1 MSYLRINIYL
11 NLKTFFKSISSQVVK
26 EKRIEKLI
34 QQNSKKKYFILTS
47 QLRIGFL
54 ILLKYLKKNSQ
65 KKEIIFQPFNLPEMI
80 NIAIRSNFKVRFK
93 KLDYETGQPNFKYL
107 NSIVNNKTLA
117 LVSTNIFLSPKSITR
132 LKDFCKKKDYIYRRQ
147 CYLL

>member
-54 ILLKYLKKNSQ
+54 ILLKYLKKKFPK

-93 KLDYETGQPNFKYL
+93 KLDFETGQPNFKYL

-132 LKDFCKKKDYIYRRQ
+132 LKDFCKKKRL
-147 CYLL
+147 YL